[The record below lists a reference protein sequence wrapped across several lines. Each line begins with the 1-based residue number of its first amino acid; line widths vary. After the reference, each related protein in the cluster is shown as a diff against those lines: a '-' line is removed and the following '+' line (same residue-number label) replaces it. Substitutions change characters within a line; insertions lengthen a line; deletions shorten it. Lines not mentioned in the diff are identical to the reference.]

1 MRKGRNVFGRR
12 HQGKRSS
19 TVALV
24 LSMLLMLTI
33 VLLVLLALGIFS
45 LPIGSDED
53 SSSYLRDRITFK
65 RQRLLVGDIDGD
77 GTGNK
82 RDQWTEILS
91 WEPRAFLYHN
101 FLSKEECEYLI
112 NLAKPHMAKSTVV
125 DSKTGQSKD
134 SRVRTSSGTFLR
146 RGRDKIIRN
155 IEKRIAD
162 FTFIPIEHGEG
173 LQILHYEEGQ
183 KYEPHF
189 DYFLDEFNTKNGGQR
204 IATVLM
210 YLSDVE
216 EGGET
221 IFPAAPGNF
230 SVKLERDNSSQCAKN
245 VLHVK
250 PDMGDALLFWSM
262 RPDATLD
269 PSSLHGGCPVI
280 KGNKWSSTKWM
291 HVEEYKI

>member
-1 MRKGRNVFGRR
+1 MAKPR
-12 HQGKRSS
+12 HHRPSSKRSPS
-19 TVALV
+19 FTLV
-24 LSMLLMLTI
+24 LVMLLMLTF

-45 LPIGSDED
+45 LPINTNDAPKAND
-53 SSSYLRDRITFK
+53 LSSFVRKSAYRN
-65 RQRLLVGDIDGD
+65 DG
-77 GTGNK
+77 GFGE
-82 RDQWTEILS
+82 RGEQWTEVIS
-91 WEPRAFLYHN
+91 WEPRAFVYHN

-112 NLAKPHMAKSTVV
+112 NLAKPHMEKSTVV
-125 DSKTGQSKD
+125 DSTTGKSKD

-146 RGRDKIIRN
+146 RGQDAIIRN

-162 FTFIPIEHGEG
+162 YTFIPVEHGEG
-173 LQILHYEEGQ
+173 LQILHYEVGQ
-183 KYEPHF
+183 KYESHY

-204 IATVLM
+204 MATLLM

-221 IFPAAPGNF
+221 AFPNAKANF
-230 SVKLERDNSSQCAKN
+230 SSVPWYNELSECGKKGLS
-245 VLHVK
+245 VK
-250 PDMGDALLFWSM
+250 PKMGDALLFWSM

-291 HVEEYKI
+291 HINEYKV